1 MALTAHSLASGSSGN
16 SIVIRN
22 NGAAVLIDAGI
33 GIRRLITALRA
44 AEIDPAR
51 LSGILITHEHS
62 DHTAGAV
69 RMARRFGIPL
79 VANAATLAAIPGADY
94 VPTRVLDVGC
104 ETAFGSLVA
113 RSFPVS
119 HDAACPVGYTI
130 SSANAS
136 VCSATDT
143 GVLTPEIC
151 AEAEN
156 ADLLILESNHDVE
169 LLRRGPYPWFLKRR
183 IMGDRGHLS
192 NEAACELL
200 VRLDADGKARTVW
213 LAHLSKINNTPR
225 LALSTARKL
234 LSRHLGST
242 MNVEVAQRDVPSLH
256 WSRENTRFQLSLFG
270 LGNRGQGTGNR

>member
-33 GIRRLITALRA
+33 GIRRLVAALRA
-44 AEIDPAR
+44 AEIEPAD

-62 DHTAGAV
+62 DHTSGAV

-79 VANAATLAAIPGADY
+79 VANAATLTAVSGAGF
-94 VPTRVLDVGC
+94 VPSRVLDVGC
-104 ETAFGSLVA
+104 ETAFGSLVV

-130 SSANAS
+130 SSTNAS

-143 GVLTPEIC
+143 GVLTPELC

-169 LLRRGPYPWFLKRR
+169 LLRAGPYPWFLKHR

-192 NEAACELL
+192 NEVACELL
-200 VRLDADGKARTVW
+200 ARLAADGRTRTVW

-234 LSRHLGST
+234 LSSHLGGNIDIS
-242 MNVEVAQRDVPSLH
+242 VAQRDVPSLH
-256 WSRENTRFQLSLFG
+256 WSHENTRFQLSLFTS
-270 LGNRGQGTGNR
+270 GNRE